1 MMKWVS
7 QWAIIYMACLTDSM
21 STLSKVSTGKLHAD
35 RTNASYQSSH
45 WSVKCIYCHGHS
57 LVSNNELADALAEQ
71 ASIESS
77 LTLHPATV
85 LAHVSKQIETTQK
98 D

>member
-1 MMKWVS
+1 MPATEVATRLLNIILS
-7 QWAIIYMACLTDSM
+7 QTLLT
-21 STLSKVSTGKLHAD
+21 VYG
-35 RTNASYQSSH
+35 
-45 WSVKCIYCHGHS
+45 
-57 LVSNNELADALAEQ
+57 NELADALDGQ
-71 ASIESS
+71 ATIESS